1 MSKTKK
7 EDVKS
12 STNKKKKII
21 IGSIIGVV
29 LLLIIIFLLWFFNRK
44 FDVTFDMNNGSKE
57 EILQVKRNHTIDEKD
72 IKTEKE
78 LGELFIAW
86 YEVIGV
92 KEKEDVLAKE
102 PFDFNTKITKDL
114 KLKALYEGKIETITI
129 TFDSKGGSAVSPITI
144 NKGTTLTLPKNPKY
158 KGYTFKGWTDKHG
171 KVIYNNALLEE
182 DTTLYANWE
191 KIVEKPEPAIPE
203 EKIVE
208 KPQPA
213 IPEEKISLTLNRD
226 TLHVNGVKTAKA
238 TASVE
243 NSSGKV
249 TYSLSDTNCMTINEN
264 TGDISVVSEP
274 KNCSNGATITVSA
287 KTPGGK
293 SATATIYYEKDLALI
308 YENTTYTKDDRTSG
322 KGPTFTVN
330 ANQNVTWNID
340 AAVKPSYNYTYNDYK
355 NKTATS
361 VTGGYKIDS
370 KVESTGDISRITTDV
385 KVSATTKAGQKIS
398 LVINQYVA

>member
-21 IGSIIGVV
+21 IGSIIGAV

-144 NKGTTLTLPKNPKY
+144 NKGTTLTLPKDPKY

-191 KIVEKPEPAIPE
+191 KIVEKPEPVIPE

-208 KPQPA
+208 KPQPV

-243 NSSGKV
+243 NSSGNV

-308 YENTTYTKDDRTSG
+308 HENTTYTKDDKTSG
-322 KGPTFTVN
+322 RGDTFTVN

-340 AAVKPSYNYTYNDYK
+340 VAVKPSYNYTYNDYK
-355 NKTATS
+355 NRTATS

-370 KVESTGDISRITTDV
+370 KVESGANIKIPTDV